1 MADDKTDT
9 TPPATALSILRLE
22 FAVGGFGF
30 GMTQEFLKATL
41 ALPGGER
48 QECAALDDAFAGL
61 IPASGEEA
69 GETAGS
75 VLDRIIRWTAELQRA
90 GGQPVFGKGKVV
102 LRAPDTGRFIL
113 ALPTMTLE
121 AAEKAL
127 RLVVRVAAGLLD
139 GDGPPGTLVDAA
151 RAEVDAYVKAFSA
164 KTIGGSNTVRF
175 LKAAHE
181 ARIPCFRVTGSIFQF
196 GMGSKARWLDSSF
209 TDQTPVIAS
218 NIARN
223 KIAAAEVLRNAG
235 LPVPAHAIAGTV
247 KEAAQIARNLG
258 YPVVVKPSDK
268 DGGVGV
274 SAGLRDEA
282 AVVKAFDA
290 ARKFSNAVMV
300 EKHVEGRDFRLVVF
314 GGKLIWA
321 LERVPGG
328 VTGDGASSVRQLVER
343 VNAEPA
349 RAKRPNAPLKPLEID
364 GEMQDLL
371 AEYGMGLDSVVEAGR
386 WLRLRRAANVAS
398 GGTPQGVF
406 EQVHPDNALLA
417 ERAAR
422 ALRLDIAGIDL
433 LIPDIGRSWMETGAA
448 ICEVNAQPTIG
459 NTTSAHLYGQILKGM
474 IPQGGRLPVAL
485 IVGAGDGSA
494 APELVARILAG
505 AGLRTGVATRRRVTL
520 DGRVLSAAPEN
531 VFMAARSLIT
541 DAGTDAVVVSV
552 SDMSVARTYMPF
564 DRCTVVTMAGV
575 EIDGKETRQGK
586 VMALGRILLPLSFGA
601 VVLNA
606 GEPDC
611 LSMAP
616 SLNGAKLFF
625 AGTGAGIDAARG
637 QEKTGGRAVVVEGGP
652 DAPRLVA
659 GQDSIDLAGIAAGG
673 PALRCTLDDIVV
685 AASTALAMGASLAQ
699 IGQGLRGARW
709 TAAAETAA

>member
-1 MADDKTDT
+1 MADGKTDT
-9 TPPATALSILRLE
+9 ATPATALSILRLE

-30 GMTQEFLKATL
+30 GMTQEFLKATV
-41 ALPGGER
+41 ALPGGDR
-48 QECAALDDAFAGL
+48 QECAALDDAFSGL

-90 GGQPVFGKGKVV
+90 GGQPVFGTGKVV
-102 LRAPDTGRFIL
+102 LRAADTGRFIL
-113 ALPTMTLE
+113 ALPTMNPG
-121 AAEKAL
+121 AAEKAF
-127 RLVVRVAAGLLD
+127 RLTVRIAAGLLD
-139 GDGPPGTLVDAA
+139 GAEPAGTLMDTA

-164 KTIGGSNTVRF
+164 KATGGSNTDRF

-181 ARIPCFRVTGSIFQF
+181 ARIPWFRVTGSIFQF

-223 KIAAAEVLRNAG
+223 KIAAAEVLRGAG
-235 LPVPAHAIAGTV
+235 LPVPAHAAVGTA
-247 KEAAQIARNLG
+247 KEAARIARNLG
-258 YPVVVKPSDK
+258 YPVVVKPANK

-274 SAGLRDEA
+274 SAGLKDEA
-282 AVVKAFDA
+282 AVLKAFDA
-290 ARKFSNAVMV
+290 ARRFSTAVMV
-300 EKHVEGRDFRLVVF
+300 EKHVDGRDYRLVVF

-328 VTGDGASSVRQLVER
+328 VTGDGVSSVRQLVER

-349 RAKRPNAPLKPLEID
+349 RAKRANAPLKPLEID
-364 GEMQDLL
+364 DEMQDLL
-371 AEYGMGLDSVVEAGR
+371 AEYGMSLDSVVEAGR

-422 ALRLDIAGIDL
+422 TLRLDIAGIDL

-459 NTTSAHLYGQILKGM
+459 NTTSAHLYGQILKALV
-474 IPQGGRLPVAL
+474 PQGGRVPIAL

-494 APELVARILAG
+494 APDLVARILAG

-520 DGRVLSAAPEN
+520 DGRVLSTAPEN
-531 VFMAARSLIT
+531 VFMAARSLIADT
-541 DAGTDAVVVSV
+541 GTDAVVVSA
-552 SDMSVARTYMPF
+552 SDMSVARTYMAF
-564 DRCTVVTMAGV
+564 DRCTVVAMAGV
-575 EIDGKETRQGK
+575 QIDGKETQPGR
-586 VMALGRILLPLSFGA
+586 VMALARILLPLSFGA
-601 VVLNA
+601 IVLNA
-606 GEPDC
+606 DEPDC
-611 LSMAP
+611 LAMAP

-625 AGTGAGIDAARG
+625 AGAGAGIDAARG
-637 QEKTGGRAVVVEGGP
+637 HEKAGGRAVVVEGGP
-652 DAPRLVA
+652 EAPRLVI
-659 GQDSIDLAGIAAGG
+659 GGESIDLGEIAAGG
-673 PALRCTLDDIVV
+673 PALRCTLDDIVI

-699 IGQGLRGARW
+699 VGQGLRGARW
-709 TAAAETAA
+709 TAGAGTAA